1 MHLLGYAPFR
11 LPHSDDALK
20 KQLMSRGL
28 TFKNWRANV
37 IRRSRVKVLCD
48 FITKLLKPLFAF
60 GANCFQVVAKLIRH
74 VILVL

>member
-11 LPHSDDALK
+11 LPHSDDTLK

-37 IRRSRVKVLCD
+37 IRRTRVKVLRD
-48 FITKLLKPLFAF
+48 FVTSILKPLFAF
-60 GANCFQVVAKLIRH
+60 GANCFQVVY
-74 VILVL
+74 